1 MNATRRETRLW
12 RALLLALLLAYIAWP
27 GLDLPVSAV
36 FYRPDSGFW
45 IDDQPWV
52 QVVHHTV
59 PWVGRL
65 LLVGSLAVWLLG
77 HFGRRTELRRLRRP
91 AAALFLGLVLGLGLL
106 AHGVLKENWGRAR
119 PVQVS
124 QFGGEASFTPPW
136 QPTSEC
142 RRNCSFVSG
151 HAGTGFALIAL
162 GALATARRRRFWLV
176 TGWSAGLLLGALRI
190 AQGGHFLSDV
200 LFGGLLLWGTSL
212 AIRACWTRWRLRRW
226 HKLRH
231 PATRKALT

>member
-1 MNATRRETRLW
+1 MSATRRETRLW
-12 RALLLALLLAYIAWP
+12 LALLLALLLIYLVWP
-27 GLDLPVSAV
+27 GLDLPVSAW

-45 IDDQPWV
+45 VDDQPWV
-52 QVVHHTV
+52 QAVHHTV

-65 LLVGSLAVWLLG
+65 LLVGSLAGWLLG
-77 HFGRRTELRRLRRP
+77 SYGRRPGLRRLRRP

-226 HKLRH
+226 HKLQ
-231 PATRKALT
+231 PINTKKATT

>member
-1 MNATRRETRLW
+1 MSATRRETRLW
-12 RALLLALLLAYIAWP
+12 LALLLALLLIYVVWP
-27 GLDLPVSAV
+27 GLDLPVSAW
-36 FYRPDSGFW
+36 FYRTDSGFW

-52 QVVHHTV
+52 QAVHHTV

-226 HKLRH
+226 HKLQ
-231 PATRKALT
+231 PINTKKATT

>member
-1 MNATRRETRLW
+1 MSATRRETRLW
-12 RALLLALLLAYIAWP
+12 LALLLALLLIYVVWP
-27 GLDLPVSAV
+27 GLDLPVSAW
-36 FYRPDSGFW
+36 FYRSDSGFW

-52 QVVHHTV
+52 QAVHHTV

-65 LLVGSLAVWLLG
+65 LLVGSLAGWLLG
-77 HFGRRTELRRLRRP
+77 SYGHRPGLRRLRRP

-162 GALATARRRRFWLV
+162 GTLGTVRSRRRWLIA
-176 TGWSAGLLLGALRI
+176 GWSTGLLLGALRI

-226 HKLRH
+226 HKLQ
-231 PATRKALT
+231 PINTKKATT

>member
-1 MNATRRETRLW
+1 MSATRRETRLW
-12 RALLLALLLAYIAWP
+12 LALLLALLLIYLVWP
-27 GLDLPVSAV
+27 GLDLPASAW
-36 FYRPDSGFW
+36 FYRTDSGFW

>member
-1 MNATRRETRLW
+1 M
-12 RALLLALLLAYIAWP
+12 
-27 GLDLPVSAV
+27 
-36 FYRPDSGFW
+36 
-45 IDDQPWV
+45 
-52 QVVHHTV
+52 

-65 LLVGSLAVWLLG
+65 LLVGSLAGWLLG
-77 HFGRRTELRRLRRP
+77 SYGHRPGLRRLRRP

>member
-52 QVVHHTV
+52 QLVHHTV

-65 LLVGSLAVWLLG
+65 LLLGSLLIWLLG
-77 HFGRRTELRRLRRP
+77 HYARQPGLRRLSRP
-91 AAALFLGLVLGLGLL
+91 AAALCLGLVFGLGLL
-106 AHGVLKENWGRAR
+106 AHGVLKEHWGRAR

-124 QFGGEASFTPPW
+124 QFGGTAAYTPPW
-136 QPTSEC
+136 QPTSQC
-142 RRNCSFVSG
+142 QRNCSFVSG
-151 HAGTGFALIAL
+151 HAGTGFALITL
-162 GALATARRRRFWLV
+162 GALATPRRRRFWLL
-176 TGWSAGLLLGALRI
+176 TGWSAGLVLGALRV

-231 PATRKALT
+231 SATRKALT

>member
-1 MNATRRETRLW
+1 MSATRRETRLW
-12 RALLLALLLAYIAWP
+12 LALLLALLLIYVVWP
-27 GLDLPVSAV
+27 GLDLPVSAW
-36 FYRPDSGFW
+36 FYRTDSGFW

-52 QVVHHTV
+52 QAVHHTV

-162 GALATARRRRFWLV
+162 GALAAPRRRRFWLV

-200 LFGGLLLWGTSL
+200 LFGGILLWGCSL
-212 AIRACWTRWRLRRW
+212 AIRAVWTRWRLRRW

>member
-1 MNATRRETRLW
+1 MSATRRETRLW
-12 RALLLALLLAYIAWP
+12 LALLLALLLIYVVWP
-27 GLDLPVSAV
+27 GLDLPVSAW

-45 IDDQPWV
+45 IDDLPWV
-52 QVVHHTV
+52 QAVHHTV

-65 LLVGSLAVWLLG
+65 LLVGSLAGWLLG
-77 HFGRRTELRRLRRP
+77 SYGHRPGLRRLRRP

>member
-1 MNATRRETRLW
+1 MSATRRETRLW
-12 RALLLALLLAYIAWP
+12 LALLLALLLIYVVWP
-27 GLDLPVSAV
+27 GLDLPVSAW
-36 FYRPDSGFW
+36 FYRTDSGFW

-52 QVVHHTV
+52 QAVHHTV

-162 GALATARRRRFWLV
+162 GALAAPRRRRFWLV

>member
-1 MNATRRETRLW
+1 MSATRRETRLW
-12 RALLLALLLAYIAWP
+12 LALLLALLLIYVVWP
-27 GLDLPVSAV
+27 GLDLPVSAW
-36 FYRPDSGFW
+36 FYRSDSGFW

-52 QVVHHTV
+52 QAVHHTV
-59 PWVGRL
+59 PWIGRL

-162 GALATARRRRFWLV
+162 GALAAPRRRRFWLV

>member
-1 MNATRRETRLW
+1 MSATRRETRLW
-12 RALLLALLLAYIAWP
+12 LALLLALLLIYLVWP
-27 GLDLPVSAV
+27 GLDLPASAW
-36 FYRPDSGFW
+36 FYRTDSGFW

-52 QVVHHTV
+52 QAVHHTV

>member
-1 MNATRRETRLW
+1 MSATRREIRLW
-12 RALLLALLLAYIAWP
+12 LVFGSALLLIYIVWP
-27 GLDLPVSAV
+27 GVDLPVSAW
-36 FYRPDSGFW
+36 FYRPDNGFW
-45 IDDQPWV
+45 IDDLPWV
-52 QVVHHTV
+52 QAVHHTV

-65 LLVGSLAVWLLG
+65 LLLGSLAGWLLG
-77 HFGRRTELRRLRRP
+77 RYGRRPGLRRLTRP
-91 AAALFLGLVLGLGLL
+91 AAGLFLGLVFGLGLL
-106 AHGVLKENWGRAR
+106 AHGVLKEHWGRAR
-119 PVQVS
+119 PVQIS
-124 QFGGEASFTPPW
+124 QFGGSASFTPPW
-136 QPTSEC
+136 QPASEC

-162 GALATARRRRFWLV
+162 GALAAPRRRRYWLL

-212 AIRACWTRWRLRRW
+212 AIRACWTRWRLQRW

-231 PATRKALT
+231 SATRKALT